1 MREQF
6 DNAVQ
11 QKFLD
16 LACRLEPENLYMDGE
31 ASPSEAK
38 RREQTIRREWRNLE
52 SLVGRPVSE
61 DEVWERNNEKF
72 TRSFWERK

>member
-31 ASPSEAK
+31 ASPAEA
-38 RREQTIRREWRNLE
+38 RRRKQAIRREWRSLE

-61 DEVWERNNEKF
+61 DEVWKRNNGTF
-72 TRSFWERK
+72 VRN